1 MIDKI
6 DNSQIQDI
14 LGRSSSKQ
22 PESAKVPSDSS
33 ADVSIQVDYVSLIH
47 KATQIQQSDPDAVDK
62 AKELLLSG
70 QLESLQNIRAAAE
83 NIIKFGI

>member
-33 ADVSIQVDYVSLIH
+33 ADVSIQVDYVSLIN
-47 KATQIQQSDPDAVDK
+47 KATQIQQSDPDAIDK

-70 QLESLQNIRAAAE
+70 KLESLQNIRAAAE